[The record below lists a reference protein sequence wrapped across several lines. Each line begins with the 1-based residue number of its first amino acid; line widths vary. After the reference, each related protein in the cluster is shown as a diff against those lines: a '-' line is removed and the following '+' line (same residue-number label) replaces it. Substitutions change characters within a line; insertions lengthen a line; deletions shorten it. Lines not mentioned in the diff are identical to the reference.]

1 VNRAVCER
9 LGESVVDQ
17 PVLVDEA
24 EAVEAI
30 ARDRHLEVVAA
41 AGAIHDG
48 DLGRV
53 WKRLSEQPFKRLARH
68 VQIVVCCARVS
79 EIGLFPL
86 ELVLL
91 PTERVPLHIF
101 EERYK
106 ELIGECLD
114 SDREFGL
121 VLADERGLREIGTR
135 AAVAAVLDR
144 FSDGRLNI
152 VVEGRERFRLLA
164 LTRGRAFHTAE
175 IEALADEEDTADEA
189 DVERALEQFALLKE
203 LASSEA
209 EDPDP
214 KEGLLSFQLAARVD
228 FGAEVKQQLL
238 EQRSEARRL
247 HVVAELLENAVQTM
261 SVEREVRER
270 ASTNGKVSLD

>member
-1 VNRAVCER
+1 M
-9 LGESVVDQ
+9 
-17 PVLVDEA
+17 
-24 EAVEAI
+24 
-30 ARDRHLEVVAA
+30 
-41 AGAIHDG
+41 
-48 DLGRV
+48 
-53 WKRLSEQPFKRLARH
+53 
-68 VQIVVCCARVS
+68 RVS

-101 EERYK
+101 EDRYK
-106 ELIGECLD
+106 ELIGECLEGEG
-114 SDREFGL
+114 EFGL

-135 AAVAAVLDR
+135 AAVADVIDR
-144 FSDGRLNI
+144 FTDGRLNI
-152 VVEGRERFRLLA
+152 LVEGRERFRLVE
-164 LTRGRAFHTAE
+164 LTRGRSFHTAE
-175 IEALADEEDTADEA
+175 VEPVQDEEELPDEA
-189 DVERALEQFALLKE
+189 DVDRALEQFAALRE

-214 KEGLLSFQLAARVD
+214 AAGLLSFQLAARVD

-261 SVEREVRER
+261 ALEREVHER
-270 ASTNGKVSLD
+270 ASQNGKVTLD